1 MLITYYYALI
11 MMNRIILRVL
21 IGHQWQV
28 YKEKANLF
36 LNFAVNEIRYINDSI
51 TQCNV
56 CGL

>member
-1 MLITYYYALI
+1 
-11 MMNRIILRVL
+11 MNRIILRVL